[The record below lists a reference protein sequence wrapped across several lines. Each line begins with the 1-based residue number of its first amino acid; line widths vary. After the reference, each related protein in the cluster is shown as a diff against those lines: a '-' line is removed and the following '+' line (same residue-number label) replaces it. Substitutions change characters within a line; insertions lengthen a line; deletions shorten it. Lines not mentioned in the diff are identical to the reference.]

1 MCGGVLAADVRFYS
15 WGCRY
20 IVEWEE
26 RPKEIQELCAQGED
40 AAVVAVVT
48 CDPLLLL

>member
-1 MCGGVLAADVRFYS
+1 M
-15 WGCRY
+15 
-20 IVEWEE
+20 EWEE

-40 AAVVAVVT
+40 AAAVAVVTCAVAVVT